1 MEHLFAEK
9 IVVLPFDRKSGK
21 SCQIFKIE
29 NDNFYFTV
37 KMLFCNLTE
46 NPVKRKFVKLKVTTL
61 ISRKKVLGF
70 SFDRKS
76 GNTWQFRKTRENDNF
91 YFTEKILFCYLT

>member
-1 MEHLFAEK
+1 M
-9 IVVLPFDRKSGK
+9 
-21 SCQIFKIE
+21 QIREIE
-29 NDNFYFTV
+29 NDNFHFTE

-76 GNTWQFRKTRENDNF
+76 GKTWQFREIRENDNF
-91 YFTEKILFCYLT
+91 CFTEKILFCYLT